1 MQQLQHAAANKQR
14 ITKRIAIY
22 ACFIVFLVIG
32 VIIYLWTPARQ
43 RVQSIMTATTLD
55 RSPGQMQFPNINT
68 SELSPARQRIIQIA
82 RSEFTAQADGTKY
95 SQGSHEPWCAD
106 FVSWVMNQA
115 GVPLKNPH
123 TGSWR
128 IPGTFTLREYYQ
140 AAGRFKPADSG
151 YVPQAGDVAIYR
163 NSPVFGDHTHIVLDY
178 NKGALITVGGN
189 EANRVRVMTN
199 TGKRYEGLLGYGVP
213 E

>member
-68 SELSPARQRIIQIA
+68 S
-82 RSEFTAQADGTKY
+82 
-95 SQGSHEPWCAD
+95 
-106 FVSWVMNQA
+106 
-115 GVPLKNPH
+115 
-123 TGSWR
+123 
-128 IPGTFTLREYYQ
+128 
-140 AAGRFKPADSG
+140 
-151 YVPQAGDVAIYR
+151 
-163 NSPVFGDHTHIVLDY
+163 
-178 NKGALITVGGN
+178 
-189 EANRVRVMTN
+189 
-199 TGKRYEGLLGYGVP
+199 
-213 E
+213 